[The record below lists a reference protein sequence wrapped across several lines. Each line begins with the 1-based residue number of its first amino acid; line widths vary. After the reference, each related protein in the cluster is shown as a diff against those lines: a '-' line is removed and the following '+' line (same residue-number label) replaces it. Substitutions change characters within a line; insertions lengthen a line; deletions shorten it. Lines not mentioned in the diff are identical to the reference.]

1 MHAARLPHEYSL
13 PHTFIPHMRPC
24 AHKLA
29 LCACIEH
36 LSQEQFIN
44 LTKPLAGDQQAA
56 TTGLFAGPDTNDLTT
71 AQGQLQQARSRLGQ
85 SYARIPPEYQQV
97 MS

>member
-1 MHAARLPHEYSL
+1 MLPVSPTRIFFRTYSSRTCDSVA
-13 PHTFIPHMRPC
+13 HT
-24 AHKLA
+24 LA
-29 LCACIEH
+29 LCAYILH
-36 LSQEQFIN
+36 LAQQQFFN
-44 LTKPLAGDQQAA
+44 LTTPLAGDQQAA